1 MDFTNF
7 FLNFYREEYQGILT
21 YSVPAEDMKWSTVF
35 AIMENAKKTLKIEDY
50 AISQN
55 SLEQV
60 VLMFVKDQKD
70 QQITEENIN

>member
-1 MDFTNF
+1 
-7 FLNFYREEYQGILT
+7 
-21 YSVPAEDMKWSTVF
+21 MKWSSVF
-35 AIMENAKKTLKIEDY
+35 AIMETAKKTLKIEDY

-70 QQITEENIN
+70 QQNDRTVN